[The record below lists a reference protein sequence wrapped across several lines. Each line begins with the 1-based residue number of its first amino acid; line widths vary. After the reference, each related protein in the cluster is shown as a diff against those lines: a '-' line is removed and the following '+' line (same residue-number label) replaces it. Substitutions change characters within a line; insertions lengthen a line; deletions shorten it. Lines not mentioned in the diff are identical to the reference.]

1 MDRRHFL
8 ESSMAAII
16 TSWIA
21 TSCRSPLRSYPNG
34 GGAYL
39 FLEKNKGIS
48 TIRFLDL
55 SSMKYTD
62 VDVPLINP
70 HSAQRILSSQN
81 EIIAFDFMG
90 TGVKAN
96 PTTGQVVKFPAT
108 DSVFMGH
115 SSQTNDGTI
124 IWTTEMT
131 RDGKTVVR
139 ARSAVDLKPLNGKN
153 HEFPGGHHITKLPGT
168 NLLAS
173 SWYDLEKKKP
183 CIRFYDSVTGTSSL
197 AELPKNIMVS
207 HFLPI
212 SQTEVIC
219 LTNQLRST
227 GNADGWTKNKY
238 SAPLSQMKSSSWDL
252 DFGSPS
258 PLIYASTS
266 GETKLF
272 WPNEKEQLFRFG
284 FGIDSIPGEKNK
296 FVSSHTLSNTVAIWN
311 GLSVDHFVDVP
322 LPNGVIA
329 TPDGKVLILSQ
340 GELKIYSLK
349 ERRFE
354 KSIRY
359 ENTVTTISR
368 YS

>member
-21 TSCRSPLRSYPNG
+21 TSCRSPQRAYQNS

-39 FLEKNKGIS
+39 FLEKSKGVS

-55 SSMKYTD
+55 GSMKYTD
-62 VDVPLINP
+62 IDVPLINP
-70 HSAQRILSSQN
+70 HSAQRILSTKN

-90 TGVKAN
+90 AGIKAN
-96 PTTGQVVKFPAT
+96 PETGEVIRFPAD

-115 SSQTNDGTI
+115 STQTDDGTV

-131 RDGKTVVR
+131 RDGKTIVR
-139 ARSAVDLKPLNGKN
+139 ARSAGDLKLLGGKN
-153 HEFPGGHHITKLPGT
+153 HEFPGGHHITRLPGS

-173 SWYDLEKKKP
+173 SWYKMEEKKP
-183 CIRFYDSVTGTSSL
+183 YIRFFDPASGNSSL
-197 AELPKNIMVS
+197 AELPQNIMVS

-212 SQTEVIC
+212 SSNEVIC

-227 GNADGWTKNKY
+227 GKTDGWDKNKF

-252 DFGSPS
+252 DFGAPS
-258 PLIYASTS
+258 PLVYANSA

-272 WPNEKEQLFRFG
+272 WPHEKEQLFRFG
-284 FGIDSIPGEKNK
+284 FGIDGIPGEKNK
-296 FVSSHTLSNTVAIWN
+296 FVSSHTLSNTVAVWD
-311 GLSVDHFVDVP
+311 GLKVDHFVDVP
-322 LPNGVIA
+322 SPNGVIA
-329 TPDGKVLILSQ
+329 TPTGKILILSQ

-349 ERRFE
+349 DRRFE
-354 KSIRY
+354 ESIRY
-359 ENTVTTISR
+359 SNTVTTISR